1 MTSLFLYIHQ
11 VYNVAHSFLI
21 SWWKSLRASGCPTAK
36 RGDFSLVV
44 FGIGEATGAE
54 LIPMFHL
61 EGRDVRARD
70 RVCIEAGDSDSVRKE
85 LRPVIRLVFSQT
97 ICGHALNTLRFEQ
110 DAEQRLNGTIGA
122 FGWVSAVT
130 I

>member
-1 MTSLFLYIHQ
+1 MYAYTSSIHQ

-21 SWWKSLRASGCPTAK
+21 SWWKEPQGARLRNVET
-36 RGDFSLVV
+36 LTWVV

-61 EGRDVRARD
+61 EGRDVCARY
-70 RVCIEAGDSDSVRKE
+70 RVGVEAGDSVRKE
-85 LRPVIRLVFSQT
+85 LWPVIRLVSSQS
-97 ICGHALNTLRFEQ
+97 ICAHVLNTLRFEQ
-110 DAEQRLNGTIGA
+110 DGAEQRLNGTISA
-122 FGWVSAVT
+122 FGWVPAVT

>member
-1 MTSLFLYIHQ
+1 M
-11 VYNVAHSFLI
+11 
-21 SWWKSLRASGCPTAK
+21 RASGCPTAK

-97 ICGHALNTLRFEQ
+97 ICGHALNTLRFE
-110 DAEQRLNGTIGA
+110 IGRA
-122 FGWVSAVT
+122 HV
-130 I
+130 

>member
-1 MTSLFLYIHQ
+1 
-11 VYNVAHSFLI
+11 
-21 SWWKSLRASGCPTAK
+21 
-36 RGDFSLVV
+36 
-44 FGIGEATGAE
+44 
-54 LIPMFHL
+54 MFHL
-61 EGRDVRARD
+61 EGKDVRARD
-70 RVCIEAGDSDSVRKE
+70 RVCVEAGDSVRKE

-110 DAEQRLNGTIGA
+110 DRAEQRLNGTIGA

>member
-1 MTSLFLYIHQ
+1 METLT
-11 VYNVAHSFLI
+11 
-21 SWWKSLRASGCPTAK
+21 W
-36 RGDFSLVV
+36 VV

-61 EGRDVRARD
+61 EGRDVCARY
-70 RVCIEAGDSDSVRKE
+70 RVGVEAGDSVRKE
-85 LRPVIRLVFSQT
+85 LRPVICLVSSQS
-97 ICGHALNTLRFEQ
+97 ICGHVLNTLRFEQ
-110 DAEQRLNGTIGA
+110 DGAEQRLNGTISA